1 MIISNR
7 LSQPCRA
14 LAGAGVFASALV
26 AAPADAAGLFWSGR
40 ESADWSN
47 PANWNSHIPPPPDGT
62 PRRLNFDRH
71 SAAPSAFGP
80 NLDADLTAASLR
92 FHGGDFT
99 LGSSANKKLSLL
111 LNSTVDADAA
121 IVNIVGGNTI
131 NHDVAFT
138 GGVNNARAVYVDS
151 GTLRFGAGATLD
163 FSGMLKEG
171 VSLALT
177 RVHVAGGARLVSDGA
192 VKAAGARGQYDNNGT
207 PANTGVALLKTGGGV
222 WTINSDN
229 NDLSLLTNFRIQEG
243 ALEINAPRATGT
255 AAIGCS
261 GDGHRAICI
270 NTPGGTLAASFNFIA
285 GGANSS
291 LTIGTRLASGTVS
304 FTGVMALSAAGTADA
319 DSRATRFAAPEG
331 ATVVVSGAIGD
342 SHATNANRQGGIDK
356 TGGGA
361 LILTGNNTYTQG
373 TTVSSGTVFF
383 NHAASSAGTGA
394 VLVKEGAAIA
404 GWSDANT
411 GGRIAGAVVTGGT
424 ASTIIPGNGDPA
436 TATPLGATR
445 LTIGGNLDVTA
456 GARIH
461 VNSSTS
467 LQIMTTGT
475 LLGAAASRVIVDF
488 TGSAFAGGSLPADVL
503 LVSFASALG
512 IDASAFSAAGLPDG
526 RTATF
531 SIANG
536 NRLRVSF
543 ADQQAVSPPSAE
555 RPISTHPVL

>member
-1 MIISNR
+1 M
-7 LSQPCRA
+7 
-14 LAGAGVFASALV
+14 FAFV
-26 AAPADAAGLFWSGR
+26 AAPADAAELFWSGR

-47 PANWNSHIPPPPDGT
+47 PRNWNSHVPATPDAA
-62 PRRLNFDRH
+62 PQHLNFDRH
-71 SAAPSAFGP
+71 SAKPSAFSP
-80 NLDADLTAASLR
+80 NLDTDLTAASLR

-111 LNSTVDADAA
+111 LNSTIDADAT

-171 VSLALT
+171 VGLALT
-177 RVHVAGGARLVSDGA
+177 HVYVAGGARLVSDGA
-192 VKAAGARGQYDNNGT
+192 VKAAGTRGAGT
-207 PANTGVALLKTGGGV
+207 SVALLKTGGGT

-243 ALEINAPRATGT
+243 ALDITRPGGLGATS
-255 AAIGCS
+255 IGCS
-261 GDGHRAICI
+261 GDGHRAIYI

-285 GGANSS
+285 GGSNSS
-291 LTIGTRLASGTVS
+291 LTIGTQLASGTVS
-304 FTGVMALSAAGTADA
+304 FTGAMALSSAGIADT

-331 ATVVVSGAIGD
+331 ATVVVGGVIGD

-383 NHAASSAGTGA
+383 NNAASSSGNGA
-394 VLVKEGAAIA
+394 VIVKEGASIA
-404 GWSDANT
+404 GWSDVNA
-411 GGRIAGAVVTGGT
+411 GGRIVGTVVTGGT
-424 ASTIIPGNGDPA
+424 TATIIPGNGDHA
-436 TATPLGATR
+436 AATPLGATR

-467 LQIMTTGT
+467 LQVMATGT
-475 LLGAAASRVIVDF
+475 LIGAASSRVIVDF
-488 TGSAFAGGSLPADVL
+488 TGSAFAGGALPADVL
-503 LVSFASALG
+503 LVSFASASG
-512 IDASAFSAAGLPDG
+512 IDASAFSAAGLPAG

-543 ADQQAVSPPSAE
+543 ADP
-555 RPISTHPVL
+555 